1 VFRSRFTRSAS
12 IALAVTALGAST
24 AGAMPADF
32 RTPDAVDA
40 GTPVAQTMKDLR
52 TEATGTDVAAP
63 DQQASTP
70 AAVEAG
76 TPATTT
82 AGTDLRTPDAV
93 DAGTPA
99 TAAAGTDLRTPDA
112 VDHGLGRGT
121 FSAPDVTVVKVVDP
135 PPATGFDWGDAGI
148 GAGGLLGL
156 ILVGLGGTLVVSHR
170 RHSRMPLA
178 S

>member
-1 VFRSRFTRSAS
+1 MFRSRFTRSAS

-32 RTPDAVDA
+32 RTPDAIDA

-52 TEATGTDVAAP
+52 T
-63 DQQASTP
+63 
-70 AAVEAG
+70 
-76 TPATTT
+76 
-82 AGTDLRTPDAV
+82 PDAV

-99 TAAAGTDLRTPDA
+99 TTTAGIDLRTPDA

-135 PPATGFDWGDAGI
+135 PPTTGFDWGDAGI

-170 RHSRMPLA
+170 RQSRMPLA